1 MRSGGFRLGPA
12 RGVDSLGRTAIGL
25 AQSVK
30 RLRTSKIE
38 LRAMIYHATNAS
50 DLKLTLRAWPV
61 LAAATRAAVAQA
73 DYSSRNLM
81 SDEMRSSSENGS
93 RKSLH
98 EAELT
103 QLIFSRPGSRWLLP
117 DSPSMSPSLVCLWCH
132 VPAWSAPL
140 VAS

>member
-50 DLKLTLRAWPV
+50 DLKLTLRACWLPPPGPRSHKP
-61 LAAATRAAVAQA
+61 TT
-73 DYSSRNLM
+73 YLM
-81 SDEMRSSSENGS
+81 SDEMRSLVGKWMCNE
-93 RKSLH
+93 RK
-98 EAELT
+98 EKE
-103 QLIFSRPGSRWLLP
+103 
-117 DSPSMSPSLVCLWCH
+117 
-132 VPAWSAPL
+132 
-140 VAS
+140 